1 MKVTKKQLKNG
12 KFQYSANY
20 DNKNVIIIKSSTKEF
35 VEVLI
40 QKYEDESIRK
50 MSSTTNYKNNLKND
64 VEVYKSL
71 SQHKGAFY
79 ICKVECEKV
88 EVKKNVSSTEKVKF
102 SKIGGSF
109 VKQWFDNDKNCFQ
122 YEFFKSEID
131 FLNEQNK

>member
-12 KFQYSANY
+12 KFEYTANY

-40 QKYEDESIRK
+40 QKYENGSIRK

-64 VEVYKSL
+64 VEIYKSL
-71 SQHKGAFY
+71 SQHKGTFH
-79 ICKVECEKV
+79 ICKVECEKL
-88 EVKKNVSSTEKVKF
+88 EVKKDVSSTVKVKF

-109 VKQWFDNDKNCFQ
+109 VKQWFDNNKNCFQ
-122 YEFFKSEID
+122 YDFFKTEVD
-131 FLNEQNK
+131 FLNAQNK